1 MQIKPNDPNFAAYTR
16 LTLFAEFQKS
26 IKDGA
31 EVVGGKSKDISFEQF
46 NELLNENKVVNKE
59 NAGEMSKFHKDALQI
74 QMNYSKD
81 PEFTLKVKD
90 IISKAFQLGLVDK
103 DETLINKID
112 TKA

>member
-1 MQIKPNDPNFAAYTR
+1 MKIKPNDPYFAAYTQ
-16 LTLFAEFQKS
+16 LTLFANYQRS
-26 IKDGA
+26 IKDGTKF
-31 EVVGGKSKDISFEQF
+31 VGGKSKDFSFKQF
-46 NELLNENKVVNKE
+46 NELLKENKVVNKE

-81 PEFTLKVKD
+81 LEFTLKVKD

-103 DETLINKID
+103 DQTLINKMD